1 MIKMLRLAKQ
11 RLQAS
16 WKIHLAALLLTCLT
30 CSAYL
35 IYQSYMEQV
44 GLSYSRQTTELAL
57 LTDFQVELPENEL
70 LSAAVEPT
78 GAWKSRPTPQLRA
91 AARSLRLNSPYGQ
104 LSVLAL
110 QPEANYGGP
119 LPRPGQVLVN
129 QRLANSL
136 GLPAT
141 GDLTLSGSETTGAI
155 TLTIADSFDSSS
167 ATGHILVL
175 AQDIQPLL
183 AKTGYNVFL
192 YDLVDELKMQP
203 ARDALI
209 RFYPDA
215 LIMTSQQAQV
225 VAQQAVRDT
234 YQGFGNLVL
243 LIFVFL
249 TLGVLTALLLSFID
263 SKRELSVLKSLG
275 LMPRELWGIFLINGV
290 ATAMLGLALGIG
302 LAYLASEIVQARGV
316 VLAIAPQHVL
326 SLSWRVALAYALAIA
341 APAALARRAT
351 VNQLLYDQPIPLLS
365 NRVTTLKRHHL
376 IFEERLAQGWQVVQ
390 LPVIDGVLEGFV
402 FKSTGDQIKE
412 GEVVGFS
419 PGWWGLTYTEY
430 VATIDGEVAMWQED
444 SGILAIK
451 PYTNDEGL
459 SH

>member
-1 MIKMLRLAKQ
+1 MTKMLRLAKQ

-44 GLSYSRQTTELAL
+44 GLSYSRQTAELAL
-57 LTDFQVELPENEL
+57 LTDFQVELPDGEL
-70 LSAAVEPT
+70 LATAVEPT
-78 GAWKSRPTPQLRA
+78 GAWKSRLTPQLQA
-91 AARSLRLNSPYGQ
+91 TARSLRLNSPYGQ

-110 QPEANYGGP
+110 QPEISYRGP
-119 LPRPGQVLVN
+119 LPQPGQILIN
-129 QRLANSL
+129 QRLASGLDLPTAGNLALANSES
-136 GLPAT
+136 ASEV
-141 GDLTLSGSETTGAI
+141 TLAI
-155 TLTIADSFDSSS
+155 GGSFDSSS
-167 ATGHILVL
+167 ASGHILVL

-183 AKTGYNVFL
+183 AATGYNVFL
-192 YDLVDELKMQP
+192 YDLVEQLKLQS
-203 ARDALI
+203 ARDALN

-243 LIFVFL
+243 LFFVFL

-275 LMPRELWGIFLINGV
+275 LMPRELWGLFLINGV
-290 ATAMLGLALGIG
+290 VTAVLGLGFGIG
-302 LAYLASEIVQARGV
+302 LAYLAGKIMQARGV
-316 VLAIAPQHVL
+316 VLTIAPQHIL

-365 NRVTTLKRHHL
+365 NRVTTLRRHHL

-390 LPVIDGVLEGFV
+390 LPVIEGVLEGFI
-402 FKSTGDQIKE
+402 FKSVGDQVRQ

-451 PYTNDEGL
+451 PNTNNEAAQ
-459 SH
+459 

>member
-1 MIKMLRLAKQ
+1 MTRMLRLAKQ
-11 RLQAS
+11 RLQAG
-16 WKIHLAALLLTCLT
+16 WRIHLAALLLTCLT

-57 LTDFQVELPENEL
+57 LTDFQVELPDDEL
-70 LSAAVEPT
+70 LPTAVEPT
-78 GAWKSRPTPQLRA
+78 GAWKSRPTPELQA

-110 QPEANYGGP
+110 QPEASYRGP
-119 LPRPGQVLVN
+119 LPQTGQVLIN
-129 QRLANSL
+129 QRLASGL
-136 GLPAT
+136 GLPT
-141 GDLTLSGSETTGAI
+141 SGELTLSGSETKNTI

-167 ATGHILVL
+167 ATGHLLVL

-183 AKTGYNVFL
+183 ASTGYNVFL
-192 YDLVDELKMQP
+192 YDLVEQLKMQS
-203 ARDALI
+203 ARDALA
-209 RFYPDA
+209 RFYPDS
-215 LIMTSQQAQV
+215 LIITNQQAQV
-225 VAQQAVRDT
+225 VAQQALRDT

-263 SKRELSVLKSLG
+263 SKRELSVLKGLG
-275 LMPRELWGIFLINGV
+275 LMPRELWGLFLINGV
-290 ATAMLGLALGIG
+290 VTAVLGLASGIG
-302 LAYLASEIVQARGV
+302 LAYLVSGIMQARGV
-316 VLAIAPQHVL
+316 ILAIAPQHIL
-326 SLSWRVALAYALAIA
+326 SLSWRVALAYTLAIA

-376 IFEERLAQGWQVVQ
+376 IFEEKLAQGWQVMQ
-390 LPVIDGVLEGFV
+390 LPVIDGILEGFV
-402 FKSTGDQIKE
+402 FKSVGDQIKQ

-444 SGILAIK
+444 SGIVAIK
-451 PYTNDEGL
+451 PHEDE
-459 SH
+459 H